1 MIFIVARDFLPILG
15 FKVDVKRLFNIIRDI
30 LGIWR
35 MSISAKTLKAL
46 ILLKD
51 YICWVIASQVYKLRE
66 KFDLVPPI
74 RQYEPFING
83 SLPLM
88 NVPPIG
94 QWEVY

>member
-35 MSISAKTLKAL
+35 MFISAKTLKAL

-66 KFDLVPPI
+66 NLIELSNI
-74 RQYEPFING
+74 RFKSNRILAYSNHIRSN
-83 SLPLM
+83 
-88 NVPPIG
+88 
-94 QWEVY
+94 

>member
-1 MIFIVARDFLPILG
+1 MPEFLAPLELLRSIEHFQIRDAMIFEIPDEIDQDENTIQYESL
-15 FKVDVKRLFNIIRDI
+15 
-30 LGIWR
+30 
-35 MSISAKTLKAL
+35 MH
-46 ILLKD
+46 
-51 YICWVIASQVYKLRE
+51 
-66 KFDLVPPI
+66 DLVPPI